1 MSKKFSSPF
10 EGGSTANAMY
20 NAQKK
25 DITGN
30 MAFSLSFVGTGVF
43 VVILGVAKY
52 FIIRNNMSDT
62 SENYNAWA
70 WLIIAA
76 AGLVVGLIGL
86 VNILQSVVSLGEIG
100 SIAKKAESHASPFQN
115 QKLNRKVTSMNQSQS
130 LKSPGMEG
138 MAEQSGMSLK
148 KENPKKGEKKESE
161 SSKLYDKYNPQQSAE
176 APKSVPMTE
185 QKFDYG
191 IEESRKL
198 SFADEFLM
206 KNKRD
211 PFAQYRKDLGIKEEP
226 VSSQQPKPQFIPSAH
241 QVKPANNEQL
251 NAQMNTQM
259 LNQKEPFAQTASNA
273 PTISLDLDMPTE
285 FVEQNDFTY
294 ADQQFSESPQTP
306 LNNSFVQSQ
315 AVEEADIEKNTPVE
329 AAAPVYDPYG
339 SHREEDDGMFFSARP
354 TDSNTVQTAQR
365 QVQPAP
371 APVQSNSSVG
381 FKTDTTYSRQNIQ
394 TAQQQQAADSFA
406 TGTATGT
413 ATDTASDTAS
423 GMYNFSLFEEIDPLN
438 SKKFRS
444 SATTSARSATLTAR
458 QHTTTQP
465 ETSHV
470 TQQPVSQTSSYVP
483 VDNGTEESN
492 SLDYTNMFTN
502 ETPQSHDTPNFES
515 AFNQPTPTAEPLM
528 SDKISNFS
536 NARSDAQQSYSYAQT
551 QMGDYNLGAFEEQ
564 HESRTENNV
573 EQHTEPEPQSFS
585 AMFLNKHKL
594 NRSQESYVDTQTD
607 SHEICT
613 NGTRAQRKY
622 VEASEYDEWTCPN
635 CGKINQE
642 YVGTCACGRR
652 KPRVK

>member
-52 FIIRNNMSDT
+52 FIIHNNMSDS

-70 WLIIAA
+70 WLVIAA

-86 VNILQSVVSLGEIG
+86 VNILQSMVSLGEIG

-115 QKLNRKVTSMNQSQS
+115 QKLNRKVTAMNQSQS
-130 LKSPGMEG
+130 LQSPGMEG
-138 MAEQSGMSLK
+138 MAEKSGMPLK
-148 KENPKKGEKKESE
+148 KEKTKKVDKKESE
-161 SSKLYDKYNPQQSAE
+161 NSKLYDKYNPQQSAGAQKS
-176 APKSVPMTE
+176 APVME

-211 PFAQYRKDLGIKEEP
+211 PFAQYRKDLGIQEQP
-226 VSSQQPKPQFIPSAH
+226 VAQQQPKPQFIPSAH
-241 QVKPANNEQL
+241 QVKPVN
-251 NAQMNTQM
+251 NAQTNAQANTQM
-259 LNQKEPFAQTASNA
+259 LNQKEPFVQTASNA

-306 LNNSFVQSQ
+306 LNNAFVQSQ
-315 AVEEADIEKNTPVE
+315 AVEEADIEQNSPVE
-329 AAAPVYDPYG
+329 AAAPFYDPYG

-354 TDSNTVQTAQR
+354 TEPNTVQTAQR

-371 APVQSNSSVG
+371 TPIQSSSSVG

-394 TAQQQQAADSFA
+394 AAQQQPTSAPFV
-406 TGTATGT
+406 
-413 ATDTASDTAS
+413 TDTVSETAS

-444 SATTSARSATLTAR
+444 SATTSARAATQNAR
-458 QHTTTQP
+458 QHTLTQP
-465 ETSHV
+465 ATSPV
-470 TQQPVSQTSSYVP
+470 TQQTVSNPSSYAP
-483 VDNGTEESN
+483 VNTGTEDSN
-492 SLDYTNMFTN
+492 TLDYTNMFAN
-502 ETPQSHDTPNFES
+502 ETPQSHDTLNFES
-515 AFNQPTPTAEPLM
+515 AFNQQTSTVEPLM
-528 SDKISNFS
+528 SDELPDYS

-594 NRSQESYVDTQTD
+594 NRSQESYADTQTD

>member
-52 FIIRNNMSDT
+52 FIIHNNMSDS

-70 WLIIAA
+70 WLVIAA

-86 VNILQSVVSLGEIG
+86 VNILQSMVSLGEIG

-115 QKLNRKVTSMNQSQS
+115 QKLNRKVTAMNQSQS
-130 LKSPGMEG
+130 LQSPGMEG
-138 MAEQSGMSLK
+138 MAEKSGMPLK
-148 KENPKKGEKKESE
+148 KEKTKKVDKKESE
-161 SSKLYDKYNPQQSAE
+161 NSKLYDKYNPQQSAGAQKS
-176 APKSVPMTE
+176 APVME

-211 PFAQYRKDLGIKEEP
+211 PFAQYRKDLGIQEQP
-226 VSSQQPKPQFIPSAH
+226 VAQQQPKPQFIPSAH
-241 QVKPANNEQL
+241 QVKPVN
-251 NAQMNTQM
+251 NAQTNAQANTQM
-259 LNQKEPFAQTASNA
+259 LNQKEPFVQTASNA

-294 ADQQFSESPQTP
+294 ADQQFSESSQAP

-315 AVEEADIEKNTPVE
+315 AVEEANIEKNTPVE
-329 AAAPVYDPYG
+329 AVAPVYDPYG

-365 QVQPAP
+365 QVQLAS
-371 APVQSNSSVG
+371 APVQSSSSVG

-394 TAQQQQAADSFA
+394 TAQQQQTSDPFV
-406 TGTATGT
+406 
-413 ATDTASDTAS
+413 TDTVSDTAS

-444 SATTSARSATLTAR
+444 SATTSARAATQNAR
-458 QHTTTQP
+458 QHTLTQP
-465 ETSHV
+465 ATSPV
-470 TQQPVSQTSSYVP
+470 TQQTVSNPSSYAP
-483 VDNGTEESN
+483 VNTGTEDSN
-492 SLDYTNMFTN
+492 ALDYTNMFTN
-502 ETPQSHDTPNFES
+502 ETPQSHDTLNFES
-515 AFNQPTPTAEPLM
+515 AFNQQTSTVEPLM
-528 SDKISNFS
+528 SDELPDYS

-594 NRSQESYVDTQTD
+594 NRSQESYADTQTD